1 MNEILAASS
10 FGITR
15 NEISDKWANSIK
27 NDQNE
32 TEISERTFH
41 RIKNDLMELFEC
53 EIICNP
59 LPRDTRYRFRMISV
73 QMSSLHCSAYF

>member
-1 MNEILAASS
+1 MSIPSLKRLLWVMNEILAASS

-32 TEISERTFH
+32 PEISERTFH
-41 RIKNDLMELFEC
+41 RIKNDLM
-53 EIICNP
+53 
-59 LPRDTRYRFRMISV
+59 
-73 QMSSLHCSAYF
+73 